1 MILEKDDDLE
11 LGETLQDWVMKKA
24 EDWDN
29 HYTQNYRKL
38 HQEYAR
44 LWRGIWN
51 PEDKTKDSERS
62 RLIAPALQ
70 QAVESNVAEIEE
82 ATFGRG
88 KWFDI
93 ADDVVDQDKS
103 DTASI
108 RVLLQEDFE
117 RTKIKKAISEIVLAS
132 AVYGTGI
139 GEIVLEQVKE
149 MKPAT
154 RPILDGAMQSVGV
167 EIQDR
172 VVVKLRPVL
181 PQNFK
186 IDPAASTIED
196 SVGVIIDE
204 FVPRHQVEQG
214 ILDGIYL
221 DVDLDDAPRD
231 DDLEYDRTL
240 TVTDTDRVRLTKYYG
255 LIPRKM
261 LSNDVLEESDADI
274 ADILTEENTEDSEGY
289 VEAIVVIAN
298 ETHIL
303 KVEENP
309 YMMQDRP
316 VVAFQWDTVP
326 NVFWGR
332 GVCEKGYNSQK
343 ALDAELRARMDALAL
358 TVHPMMAVDATRLS
372 RGAKLE
378 IKAGKTIL
386 TNGNPAEV
394 LMPFK
399 FGAVDQVTFAQGAEL
414 QRMVQQATGAN
425 DATGVTG
432 GVNGEATAAGISMS
446 LGAIIKRHK
455 RTLINFHESFLLPFV
470 EKAAWRYMQFDP
482 ERYQAKDYKFIASS
496 TLGIVAR
503 EYEVSQLVQL
513 LNTTPPDSPAYPLLV
528 KSVITNMNISNREEI
543 IAALDQASQPN
554 PEQQAMM
561 QQQQQMQA
569 QMMQL
574 EMALKQAQVQ
584 REQAEAQLAMVKAQV
599 EPQLAQ
605 AKYVSAISNN
615 LNEDNESAD
624 FEKRMAMTD
633 RMLKARDLDIKERAM
648 QNQMIMARENNQ
660 QRGMNNG

>member
-1 MILEKDDDLE
+1 MILEKDEDLE
-11 LGETLQDWVMKKA
+11 LGTTLQDWVMKKA

-103 DTASI
+103 DAASI

-117 RTKIKKAISEIVLAS
+117 RTKVKKAISEIVLSS

-274 ADILTEENTEDSEGY
+274 ADILTEETTEDSEGY

-298 ETHIL
+298 ESHIL

-386 TNGNPAEV
+386 TNGNPSEV

-482 ERYQAKDYKFIASS
+482 ERYQARDYKFIASS

-605 AKYVSAISNN
+605 AKFVAAISNN

-660 QRGMNNG
+660 QRGTE

>member
-11 LGETLQDWVMKKA
+11 LGTTLQDWVIKKA

-70 QAVESNVAEIEE
+70 QAVESNVADIEE

-298 ETHIL
+298 ESHIL

>member
-11 LGETLQDWVMKKA
+11 LGTTLQDWVMKKA

-298 ETHIL
+298 ESHIL

>member
-11 LGETLQDWVMKKA
+11 LGTTLQDWVMKKA

-274 ADILTEENTEDSEGY
+274 ADILTEDTTEDSEGY

-298 ETHIL
+298 ETHVL

-316 VVAFQWDTVP
+316 VVAFQWDTLP

-386 TNGNPAEV
+386 TNGNPSEV

-482 ERYQAKDYKFIASS
+482 ERYQARDYKFIASS

-584 REQAEAQLAMVKAQV
+584 REQAEAQLAMVKVQV

>member
-11 LGETLQDWVMKKA
+11 LGTTLQDWVMKKA

-298 ETHIL
+298 ESHIL

-446 LGAIIKRHK
+446 LGAIIKRNK
-455 RTLINFHESFLLPFV
+455 RTLINFHESFLIPFV